1 VGWCRGPAGEGCP
14 MPVRHPVYALCVGA
28 ARMIPMIP
36 GMIPVENAALRPR
49 LISGIL
55 RA

>member
-1 VGWCRGPAGEGCP
+1 
-14 MPVRHPVYALCVGA
+14 MPVRHPLYALCVGA
-28 ARMIPMIP
+28 ARMIP